1 MPKNTLMVNKMS
13 DISGV
18 QFAQPRLVVSEIKM
32 LKFDVVFF
40 LHRLQHFHMTFIYF
54 YSWHRTD

>member
-32 LKFDVVFF
+32 LKFDVGFS
-40 LHRLQHFHMTFIYF
+40 LHRF
-54 YSWHRTD
+54 

>member
-1 MPKNTLMVNKMS
+1 MVNKMS

-40 LHRLQHFHMTFIYF
+40 LHRF
-54 YSWHRTD
+54 